1 MLPETLHSRV
11 NLTVEQINSV
21 PGDKYFSTQERV
33 MGEGK
38 GGLVRDNLVMGEQL
52 LSAGHK
58 SKGTA
63 F

>member
-1 MLPETLHSRV
+1 
-11 NLTVEQINSV
+11 
-21 PGDKYFSTQERV
+21 

-63 F
+63 FKEVFAGFLKTRRA

>member
-1 MLPETLHSRV
+1 M
-11 NLTVEQINSV
+11 
-21 PGDKYFSTQERV
+21 GDCFSTQERV